1 MVQRRAAAF
10 REKRE
15 TREISMSIISRH
27 IFAGAVMTATLGA
40 APALAQNWDMPTP
53 YGDAIFH
60 TQNIMQFAE
69 DVREATD
76 GELDITLHS
85 ANSLFGHAEIKDAV
99 RQQLVP
105 IGEILLSRMAN
116 EDPVFGV
123 DSIPFLASSCEEA
136 EALWEASRPAV
147 EEKLAA
153 QGLTVL
159 YAVPWPGQSLYLRE
173 EVTDPSQMEG
183 LSFRAYN
190 VATERLAELLGA
202 NPTQVEEGDIP
213 TAFSTGRVEA
223 MITSPSTG
231 ANAQAWDF
239 VSHYIDTQA
248 WLPKNIVL
256 VNTDAFNALSDET
269 QSTLMDM
276 AAEAETRGW
285 EMSKAETDEKIAA
298 LEEGG
303 MQVSQPSDALSKRLA
318 EIGETMTAEWL
329 EEAGD
334 EGQAIIDAYRENL
347 DN

>member
-1 MVQRRAAAF
+1 
-10 REKRE
+10 
-15 TREISMSIISRH
+15 MSIISRH
-27 IFAGAVMTATLGA
+27 IVAATVAAAALGA
-40 APALAQNWDMPTP
+40 GPGLAQNWDMPTP

-60 TQNIMQFAE
+60 TQNITQFAE

-76 GELDITLHS
+76 GELDITVHS

-123 DSIPFLASSCEEA
+123 DSIPFLASSYAEA
-136 EALWEASRPAV
+136 EALWDASRPAV

-173 EVTDPSQMEG
+173 EVTDPAQMEG

-231 ANAQAWDF
+231 ANAKAWDF

-285 EMSKAETDEKIAA
+285 EMSKAETEEKIAA

-303 MQVSQPSDALSKRLA
+303 MQVSQPSDALSERLA

-329 EEAGD
+329 EEAGE

>member
-1 MVQRRAAAF
+1 
-10 REKRE
+10 
-15 TREISMSIISRH
+15 MSIISRQ
-27 IFAGAVMTATLGA
+27 IVAGAVLTATLGA

-53 YGDAIFH
+53 YGDGIFH
-60 TQNIMQFAE
+60 TQNIMQFAD

-76 GELDITLHS
+76 GELDITVHS

-99 RQQLVP
+99 RQGLVP
-105 IGEILLSRMAN
+105 IGEILLSRLSN
-116 EDPVFGV
+116 EDPIFGV
-123 DSIPFLASSCEEA
+123 DSIPFLASNYEEA
-136 EALWEASRPAV
+136 EALWDASRPAV

-173 EVTDPSQMEG
+173 EVTDPAQLEG

-202 NPTQVEEGDIP
+202 TPTQVEEGDIP

-231 ANAQAWDF
+231 ANAKAWDF

-256 VNTDAFNALSDET
+256 VNSAAFDRLSEERQAT
-269 QSTLMDM
+269 VMEL
-276 AAEAETRGW
+276 AAQAEDRGW
-285 EMSKAETDEKIAA
+285 DMSKAETEEKIAE
-298 LEEGG
+298 LVEGG
-303 MQVSQPSDALSKRLA
+303 MQVSQPSDALSARLA
-318 EIGETMTAEWL
+318 EVGETMTAEWL
-329 EEAGD
+329 EAAGD
-334 EGQAIIDAYRENL
+334 EGQAVIDAYREN
-347 DN
+347 